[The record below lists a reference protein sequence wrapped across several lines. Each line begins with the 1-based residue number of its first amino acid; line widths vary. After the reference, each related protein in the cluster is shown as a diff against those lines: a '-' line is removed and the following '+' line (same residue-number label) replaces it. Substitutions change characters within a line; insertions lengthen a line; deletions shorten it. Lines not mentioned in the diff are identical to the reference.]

1 MSPLD
6 RKTAEL
12 RRLVE
17 DMLYQFR
24 KFDDKTANRPH
35 VDLSCRELCLVEYL
49 GDSGPHKMRDVA
61 DFLVLAGNTVTSTID
76 NLEAKGLVRR
86 RRSEEDRR
94 VVHVELTEAGLGVY
108 RAALAEKTAVLRKML
123 EPLAEDERETFLAL
137 FRKIVRV
144 GDALVSAQ
152 RGQAT
157 A

>member
-6 RKTAEL
+6 RKTTEL
-12 RRLVE
+12 RRLVD

-35 VDLSCRELCLVEYL
+35 VDLSAQEVCLVEYL
-49 GDSGPHKMRDVA
+49 GDSGPHKMRDIA
-61 DFLVLAGNTVTSTID
+61 DFLVLAVNTVTTTVD
-76 NLEAKGLVRR
+76 NLEGKGLVRR

-94 VVHVELTEAGLGVY
+94 VVRVELAEAGLGVY

-123 EPLAEDERETFLAL
+123 EPLTEDEQEIFMVL

-144 GDALVSAQ
+144 GNALVSTP
-152 RGQAT
+152 RGAAT